1 VPQLQ
6 LQLLTLLV
14 AGSPYTMEIIDPAE
28 VEATGDGLETAE
40 INRRASF
47 NVDIGRNGSSR
58 DLRVQIR
65 CMYGC

>member
-65 CMYGC
+65 CMYSC